1 MAIIPTSHT
10 FFKTQPNRLGWRQLE
25 IQPRNEGR
33 TSISPLIRKPL
44 LSLIHLSDTHICD
57 AQSPARVE
65 YLDRY
70 ADPHH
75 PASSMLG
82 TLVGTYRAQ
91 EILTAQV
98 LESMVQSANMID
110 HAPLSGA
117 FIDAVLVTGDLTDN
131 AQVNELNWAATL
143 LTGGLLTP
151 DSGTPDKWEGAGGDY
166 YSPFFWNPHGTPQGE
181 KEDFPRY
188 LYGYPTIPEL
198 LHAVR
203 APFIATGLTHEP
215 LLVHGN
221 HDALLQGT
229 VAPDALLRKIATSDE
244 KIFQL
249 SDEEALHALQKVTEI
264 GPAQYPEPLTAVS
277 KKIAPDSD
285 RNFLEELSWQ
295 KRFELPNHHS
305 TDQPIRYWS
314 KDFDNVTL
322 IALDTVN
329 PYGGWQGSLDQK
341 QFTWLKETI
350 QAKSDSYVVIT
361 SHHPTQSIING
372 YTTDSESRVLGEE
385 IKRYLMEQP
394 NVIAWICGH
403 NHRNKIEYIGP
414 TPEKGFWQIETA
426 SLIDWPQQG
435 RVIEIFLDKTDQ
447 IGIAATPIEHQ
458 GSLADDYS
466 NKPLDDVNT
475 LAGLSR
481 LLSLNDWQRREGAF
495 AIEHNE
501 GRDLDRYGV
510 VWLPNRLKI

>member
-1 MAIIPTSHT
+1 MAISPIEST
-10 FFKTQPNRLGWRQLE
+10 FHKSAPNRHGWRQLDL
-25 IQPRNEGR
+25 QSRQEGR
-33 TSISPLIRKPL
+33 NSITPLIRKPL
-44 LSLIHLSDTHICD
+44 LNVIHISDTHICD

-91 EILTAQV
+91 EILTTQV
-98 LESMVQSANMID
+98 LESMVQSANLID
-110 HAPLSGA
+110 HAPITGA
-117 FIDAVLVTGDLTDN
+117 FIDAVLITGDLTDN

-143 LTGGLLTP
+143 LAGGILTP
-151 DSGTPDKWEGAGGDY
+151 DSGALDKWEGAGGDF
-166 YSPFFWNPHGTPQGE
+166 YSPFFWNPHGTPHGE
-181 KEDFPRY
+181 KEDYPRY

-229 VAPDALLRKIATSDE
+229 VPPDVLLRKIVISDT

-249 SDEEALHALQKVTEI
+249 SDQEALLALQKVTEI
-264 GPAQYPEPLTAVS
+264 GPASYPEPLTAES
-277 KKIAPDSD
+277 RKISSDSERD
-285 RNFLEELSWQ
+285 FLEELTWQ
-295 KRFELPNHHS
+295 KKFDLPNQEATS
-305 TDQPIRYWS
+305 KPMRYWR
-314 KDFDNVTL
+314 KDYEHLTML
-322 IALDTVN
+322 ALDTVN
-329 PYGGWQGSLDQK
+329 PFGGWQGSIDK
-341 QFTWLKETI
+341 AQFNWLKDQVTSNPNRYI
-350 QAKSDSYVVIT
+350 AIS
-361 SHHPTQSIING
+361 SHHPVNTIING
-372 YTTDSESRVLGEE
+372 FTTEPEARILGDE
-385 IKRYLMEQP
+385 IKNFLISQP
-394 NVIAWICGH
+394 NVIVWICGH
-403 NHRNKIEYIGP
+403 NHRNKVQYFGP
-414 TPEKGFWQIETA
+414 SPESGFWQIETA

-435 RVIEIFLDKTDQ
+435 RVIEIFLDNTDQ
-447 IGIAATPIEHQ
+447 VGIASTPIEHQ
-458 GSLADDYS
+458 GLVVPDSAKL
-466 NKPLDDVNT
+466 PLDDANT

-501 GRDLDRYGV
+501 GRELDRYGV
-510 VWLPNRLKI
+510 VWLPNRLKL

>member
-1 MAIIPTSHT
+1 MAITPTEST
-10 FFKTQPNRLGWRQLE
+10 FHKSAPNRLGWRQLE
-25 IQPRNEGR
+25 LHPRQEGR
-33 TSISPLIRKPL
+33 NSITPLVRKPL
-44 LSLIHLSDTHICD
+44 LNLIHISDPHICD

-82 TLVGTYRAQ
+82 SLVGTYRAH
-91 EILTAQV
+91 EILTTQV
-98 LESMVQSANMID
+98 LESMVQSANLID
-110 HAPLSGA
+110 HAPITGA
-117 FIDAVLVTGDLTDN
+117 FIDAVLITGDLTDN

-143 LTGGLLTP
+143 LAGGIVTP
-151 DSGTPDKWEGAGGDY
+151 DSGALDKWEGAGGDY

-181 KEDFPRY
+181 KEDYPRY

-203 APFIATGLTHEP
+203 APFIATGLTHNP

-229 VAPDALLRKIATSDE
+229 VAPDSLLRQIAISTQ

-249 SDEEALHALQKVTEI
+249 SDQEALLALQKVTEV
-264 GPAQYPEPLTAVS
+264 GPAQYPEPITAQSRNV
-277 KKIAPDSD
+277 APDSD
-285 RNFLEELSWQ
+285 RNFLDELTWQ
-295 KRFELPNHHS
+295 KKFELPNHHS

-314 KDFDNVTL
+314 KDFDEVTL

-341 QFTWLKETI
+341 QFTWLKEQIT
-350 QAKSDSYVVIT
+350 ANTLRYVVIT
-361 SHHPTQSIING
+361 SHHPVQTIING
-372 YTTDSESRVLGEE
+372 YTTDTQPRVLGDE
-385 IKRYLMEQP
+385 IKRYLLEQP

-403 NHRNKIEYIGP
+403 NHRNKIEYIGSN
-414 TPEKGFWQIETA
+414 PEKGFWQIETA

-447 IGIAATPIEHQ
+447 IGIATTPIEHQ
-458 GSLADDYS
+458 GSPAHDYS

-495 AIEHNE
+495 AIEYNE